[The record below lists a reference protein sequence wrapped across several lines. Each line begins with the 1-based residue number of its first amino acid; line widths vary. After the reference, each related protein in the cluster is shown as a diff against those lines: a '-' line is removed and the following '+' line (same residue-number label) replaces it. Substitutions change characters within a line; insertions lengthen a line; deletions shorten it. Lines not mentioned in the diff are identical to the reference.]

1 MTARAKASDGSAT
14 NAETASPAH
23 SAPPM
28 TGLAGSKYDF
38 VKVRVWLGPNRAHW
52 YTLSRFLIS
61 RTLTASRIPQ
71 DKVRPR
77 VPVMCPLY
85 KELAHNIT

>member
-1 MTARAKASDGSAT
+1 MMARAKASDGSAT
-14 NAETASPAH
+14 NAETAPPAH
-23 SAPPM
+23 PAPQM

-71 DKVRPR
+71 DKVRTC
-77 VPVMCPLY
+77 VPVLRPL
-85 KELAHNIT
+85 